1 MAVAVDGSRVECPRT
16 QANQETL
23 KCAGREKTGPQLQLT
38 ALRHLGSGLLWDWRV
53 GPGVESERSHLR
65 EMIDTLPVGALLVAD
80 AGFTGYDLFR
90 AILDGGRHLLIR
102 IGSNVRLIDGLVPDE
117 ADPAIVHLW
126 PTEMRQK
133 HLPAIRLRLITIRD
147 GEQTIHLVT
156 DLPAARLPDEQAHAF
171 YRQRWGMEVG
181 FRTLK
186 QTMGHRTM
194 RSRSPERAVMELHW
208 AVVGQTILEA
218 MTVEAQRS
226 SEHASPAEAQRVVRT
241 AMRKGRQRCRN
252 RWLHNA
258 LTQATRD
265 DYTRRRPKTSR
276 NYPRKKTQT
285 PPGHPKRRP
294 ASLGEVQEHKALT
307 ALTDPEPLA
316 A

>member
-1 MAVAVDGSRVECPRT
+1 M
-16 QANQETL
+16 
-23 KCAGREKTGPQLQLT
+23 
-38 ALRHLGSGLLWDWRV
+38 
-53 GPGVESERSHLR
+53 
-65 EMIDTLPVGALLVAD
+65 
-80 AGFTGYDLFR
+80 
-90 AILDGGRHLLIR
+90 
-102 IGSNVRLIDGLVPDE
+102 VRLIDGLVPDE
-117 ADPAIVHLW
+117 TDPAIVHLW

-226 SEHASPAEAQRVVRT
+226 SEHASPAEAQTRGPNRH
-241 AMRKGRQRCRN
+241 AQRPTT
-252 RWLHNA
+252 L
-258 LTQATRD
+258 
-265 DYTRRRPKTSR
+265 
-276 NYPRKKTQT
+276 
-285 PPGHPKRRP
+285 
-294 ASLGEVQEHKALT
+294 
-307 ALTDPEPLA
+307 PEPLA
-316 A
+316 PQRPHASHPRRLYPPSAQDITQLPPQEDANATRPP